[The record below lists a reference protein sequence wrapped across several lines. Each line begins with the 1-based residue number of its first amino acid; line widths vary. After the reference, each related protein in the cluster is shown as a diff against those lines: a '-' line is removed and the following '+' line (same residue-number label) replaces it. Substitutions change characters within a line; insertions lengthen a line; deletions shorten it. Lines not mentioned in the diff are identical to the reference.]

1 MSDKMSKE
9 DMVKEAVEEAK
20 AKAAEVDESQTGQE
34 ETAEQDTAE
43 SKNAETDSQSDAE
56 NSGSDRE
63 QTEEDEPGSEAQDS
77 KAEKKKLFGKKN
89 KKDKKDEKIDELT
102 DRLTR
107 QMAEFDN
114 FRKRTEKEKSQMYE
128 IGAKDIIEKILPIVD
143 NFERGLSSMPE
154 DEKATPFAEGMEK
167 IYKQLMTT
175 LEGIGVKPIEAVGQ
189 EFNPDFHNAVMHVE
203 DEELGENI
211 IAEEFQ
217 KGYMYRDSVVRHSMV
232 KVAN

>member
-1 MSDKMSKE
+1 MTEMSKE

-20 AKAAEVDESQTGQE
+20 AKAAEEAGQDASEE
-34 ETAEQDTAE
+34 ETAEDAADTEDSAE
-43 SKNAETDSQSDAE
+43 QAEESASDA
-56 NSGSDRE
+56 
-63 QTEEDEPGSEAQDS
+63 DEGKEDS
-77 KAEKKKLFGKKN
+77 KAEKKKFFGKKN

-143 NFERGLSSMPE
+143 NFERGLASMPE
-154 DEKATPFAEGMEK
+154 EEKATPFAEGMEK

-175 LEGIGVKPIEAVGQ
+175 LESIDVKPIEAVGK

-203 DEELGENI
+203 DEELDENI
-211 IAEEFQ
+211 IVEEFQ
-217 KGYMYRDSVVRHSMV
+217 KGYMFRDKVLRYSMV

>member
-1 MSDKMSKE
+1 MTEMSKE

-20 AKAAEVDESQTGQE
+20 AKAAEEAGQDASEE
-34 ETAEQDTAE
+34 ETAEDAADTEDSAE
-43 SKNAETDSQSDAE
+43 QAEESESDTDE
-56 NSGSDRE
+56 GKE
-63 QTEEDEPGSEAQDS
+63 DS
-77 KAEKKKLFGKKN
+77 KAEKKKFFGKKN

-143 NFERGLSSMPE
+143 NFERGLASMPE
-154 DEKATPFAEGMEK
+154 KEKATPFAEGMEK

-175 LEGIGVKPIEAVGQ
+175 LESIDVKPIEAVGK

-203 DEELGENI
+203 DEELDENI
-211 IAEEFQ
+211 IDR
-217 KGYMYRDSVVRHSMV
+217 KSVV
-232 KVAN
+232 